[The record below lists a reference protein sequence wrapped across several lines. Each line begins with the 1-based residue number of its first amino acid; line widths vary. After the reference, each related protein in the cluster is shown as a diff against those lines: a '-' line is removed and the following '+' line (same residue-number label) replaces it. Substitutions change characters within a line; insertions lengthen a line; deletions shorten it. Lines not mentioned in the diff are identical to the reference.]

1 MGPVVLGKNGVYYK
15 LMSDQ
20 DLIGRFI
27 AQQGEY
33 EPELQHI
40 STAILKNKTG
50 WVLDIG
56 ANIGAF
62 ALPLAKL
69 NGHMKVMC
77 FEAQMAVFKNL
88 QEGVQMNQLAN
99 QIKLVHCGLS
109 DKNGSVRM
117 SIPDYAQESN
127 VGAFSLDAEVRA
139 NEYEVQ
145 TQAGTELFMLYPLD
159 RFAVDPVAL
168 IKMDVEGMELQVL
181 QGAVKTLQ
189 RNHYPPIIFEAWTW
203 KAFYQKRREEL
214 LQHLQEMGYAVTAF
228 GQNNLAQHASRKD
241 HVQIV
246 Q

>member
-1 MGPVVLGKNGVYYK
+1 MGPVILGKNGVYYK

-20 DLIGRFI
+20 DLIGRYI

-33 EPELQHI
+33 EPELQQI
-40 STAILKNKTG
+40 ATYILKNKTG

-109 DKNGSVRM
+109 DQNGSIRM
-117 SIPDYAQESN
+117 TIPDYAHEGN

-139 NEYEVQ
+139 NDYEVK
-145 TQAGTELFMLYPLD
+145 TQGGTELFTLYPLD
-159 RFAVDPVAL
+159 RFKLNQVQL

-181 QGAVKTLQ
+181 QGAVDTLQ
-189 RNHYPPIIFEAWTW
+189 RNQFPPIIFEAWTW
-203 KAFYQKRREEL
+203 KAFYQKRREAIL
-214 LQHLQEMGYAVTAF
+214 DFLQQLGYEVVAL
-228 GQNNLAQHASRKD
+228 GQNNLAQHASRPD
-241 HVQIV
+241 RIQIV